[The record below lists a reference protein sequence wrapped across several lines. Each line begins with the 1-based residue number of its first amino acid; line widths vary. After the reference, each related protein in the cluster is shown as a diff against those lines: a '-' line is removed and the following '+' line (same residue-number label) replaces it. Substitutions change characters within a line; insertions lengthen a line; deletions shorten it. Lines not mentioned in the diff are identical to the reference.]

1 MIYFYIPSNI
11 LLKEG
16 ESIRFISNRFPF
28 FFLKKIGSHFVFNS
42 DILYNKLIIS
52 QHPKPLITTIEVT
65 ANFLLQIFQ
74 ELFDLTSKKEKIII
88 TISVIVSAIIIVV
101 SITIPVLQFLDSIHY
116 NIYEYIF
123 NAEDPIHD
131 FEQHQKEF
139 DLLVSEIDGFVENQP
154 DLFER
159 LTGECFVEDNGLIFF
174 QKQLP
179 YPENK
184 VFHKFTV
191 ENWESIHNFHKVFPH
206 DFFYLDIML
215 YPEYPDY
222 IFFCS
227 DERSWRVLVYTRG
240 EKPHKLIEQY
250 REKYDFVRVR
260 EVAPGWYD
268 ISS

>member
-1 MIYFYIPSNI
+1 MNELIKEAYSLEVIGYIKVTKKVYKVKCREGFFC
-11 LLKEG
+11 LK
-16 ESIRFISNRFPF
+16 
-28 FFLKKIGSHFVFNS
+28 
-42 DILYNKLIIS
+42 
-52 QHPKPLITTIEVT
+52 
-65 ANFLLQIFQ
+65 
-74 ELFDLTSKKEKIII
+74 
-88 TISVIVSAIIIVV
+88 
-101 SITIPVLQFLDSIHY
+101 
-116 NIYEYIF
+116 
-123 NAEDPIHD
+123 
-131 FEQHQKEF
+131 
-139 DLLVSEIDGFVENQP
+139 
-154 DLFER
+154 
-159 LTGECFVEDNGLIFF
+159 FVEDNGLIFF